1 MYQIHEKLVP
11 PHLLPH
17 FGVMKSVFEDEEL
30 DRIKF
35 FEKILDFQPAMTL
48 GQTHDPENNDPEVH
62 DYRNN
67 KVGYM
72 TVDQNTEW
80 LWQKISHLIAK
91 ANYDLFLYDIEFI
104 EAINYLIYEEGNEY
118 KEHRDCTPLGYRKY
132 DRKISG
138 IVMLSDPDEYEGGD
152 LEVNIAANTF
162 EKVEMQKG
170 DVAFFDSWFT
180 HRVNPITKGTRRTL
194 AFWAHGINKL

>member
-1 MYQIHEKLVP
+1 MFQIQEKLVP
-11 PHLLPH
+11 PHFLSH
-17 FGVMKSVFEDEEL
+17 FGVMKSVFDDEEI

-35 FEKILDFQPAMTL
+35 YEKILDFTPAATV
-48 GQTHDPENNDPEVH
+48 GQKVDPETHDPDVH

-80 LWQKISHLIAK
+80 LWSKIAHITGK
-91 ANYDLFLYDIEFI
+91 ANYDLFLYDIEFL
-104 EAINYLIYEEGNEY
+104 ETINYLIYEEGNEY
-118 KEHRDCTPLGYRKY
+118 KEHRDCSSYGYRKY

-138 IVMLSDPDEYEGGD
+138 IVMLSDSDEYEGGE
-152 LEVNIAANTF
+152 LEINISATSF
-162 EKVEMQKG
+162 EKTELQKG

-180 HRVNPITKGTRRTL
+180 HRVNPVTKGTRRTL
-194 AFWAHGINKL
+194 AFWAHGLNKI